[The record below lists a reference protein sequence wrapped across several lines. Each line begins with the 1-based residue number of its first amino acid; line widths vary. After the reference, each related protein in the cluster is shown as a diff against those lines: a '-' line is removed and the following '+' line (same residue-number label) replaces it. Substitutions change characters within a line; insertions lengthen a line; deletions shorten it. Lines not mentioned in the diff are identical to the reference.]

1 MIRLGTRAS
10 ALARAQAGAVAE
22 AITEL
27 TGQPV
32 ELVTVRTEGDDPAV
46 ALDAP
51 PRPGVFVSALRDAL
65 LAGTVDVVVHS
76 YKDLPTAAVEGLL
89 VAAVPERANPCD
101 VLFSPLG
108 GLADLPAGARV
119 GTSSP
124 RRAAALGRLRPDLV
138 VVAVRGNV
146 ETRLELARAG
156 EVDAVVVA
164 AAGLH
169 RLGRLDPAMAVL
181 DPAMF
186 VPAPAQGALAVE
198 CRAADRLITVVGQ
211 LDDTATRV
219 AVTAERAVLDGVGAS
234 CATAV
239 GAHASWISERV
250 LLLTADLADHD
261 GIDYARVTRSAT
273 VDDAAAA
280 ARLGATVAESLL
292 EEPTA

>member
-10 ALARAQAGAVAE
+10 VLARAQASTVGE
-22 AITEL
+22 AIAEL

-32 ELVTVRTEGDDPAV
+32 DLVGVRTEGDGPSA
-46 ALDAP
+46 AP

-76 YKDLPTAAVEGLL
+76 YKDLPSGEVEGLL

-108 GLADLPAGARV
+108 GLAELPAGARV

-124 RRAAALGRLRPDLV
+124 RRAAALRRLRPDLV

-146 ETRLELARAG
+146 ETRLEQARSG

-164 AAGLH
+164 AAGLQ
-169 RLGRLDPAMAVL
+169 RLGLLDPSVGVL
-181 DPAMF
+181 DPALV

-198 CRAADRLITVVGQ
+198 CRADDRLITVVGQ
-211 LDDTATRV
+211 LDDTASRV
-219 AVTAERAVLDGVGAS
+219 AVAAERAVLAGLGAS
-234 CATAV
+234 CDTAV

-250 LLLTADLADHD
+250 LLLTADLAGHA
-261 GIDYARVTRSAT
+261 GVDYARVSRSAT

-280 ARLGATVAESLL
+280 TRLGTTVAGSLL
-292 EEPTA
+292 AEPAD